1 MEYEPEWEKRS
12 HCRIGYW
19 ISKTILGLKW
29 QQESEPE
36 IDEMLHCLTDK
47 LVESVTFKL
56 NGCVWELKGVESSTL
71 EQAKMGFYS
80 FFRHT
85 ED

>member
-29 QQESEPE
+29 QQENEPE

-56 NGCVWELKGVESSTL
+56 NDELQLSRKLAVSENWKALSL
-71 EQAKMGFYS
+71 QL
-80 FFRHT
+80 
-85 ED
+85 